1 MKEVMRTPVLHA
13 FTSTGKTKHW
23 FCKVVTEQGIPGE
36 YRAYLISE
44 AWQTW
49 DGGESKHLV
58 STPAEVKG
66 KNLGKSN
73 ESSAVDQAVFEAQ
86 AKARKKCDEGYSAD
100 GAQRAME
107 REFTLPMLAHP
118 FGDKVHTL
126 TYPVYLQPKYD
137 GCRCLYNSE
146 IGHWSRQGN
155 LFIKEVVAHLGF
167 DTGGLTFDGELMLP
181 APATFQE
188 SIAAIKKFRPGVS
201 TQLKYHVYDLVD
213 DGTLPFNRRYAVL
226 EAMVKE
232 LKHPSVVLAPTHR
245 VTDEADVALWHAT
258 FVKQGFE
265 GAIIRTSNGK
275 YQAGHRSKDLLKLK
289 SMMDAEFKIVGVED
303 GVGKD
308 AGLAIF
314 VCVTKEGNEFRARPE
329 GTVEVRAQM
338 YQDRKKLVNKLI
350 TVRYQNMSDDLVPR
364 FPIGVSIRDYE

>member
-1 MKEVMRTPVLHA
+1 MRTPVLHA
-13 FTSTGKTKHW
+13 FTSTGKTKSW
-23 FCKVVTEQGIPGE
+23 FCRVEVEGI
-36 YRAYLISE
+36 RAFLISE

-49 DGGESKHLV
+49 DGGESKHLI

-66 KNLGKSN
+66 KNIGKSN
-73 ESSAVDQAVFEAQ
+73 ESSAVDQAVFEAG
-86 AKARKKCDEGYSAD
+86 AKQRKKEDEGYSAN
-100 GAQRAME
+100 GAQKATE
-107 REFTLPMLAHP
+107 REFVLPMLAHP

-126 TYPVYLQPKYD
+126 TYPAFVQPKYD

-155 LFIKEVVAHLGF
+155 LFIKEVVAHLVF
-167 DTGGLTFDGELMLP
+167 DTGGLTLDGELMLP
-181 APATFQE
+181 SPATFQE
-188 SIAAIKKFRPGVS
+188 SITAIKKFRPGL
-201 TQLKYHVYDLVD
+201 TPQLKYHVYDIVD
-213 DGTLPFNRRYAVL
+213 DGTLPFNRRMAVL
-226 EAMVKE
+226 EALVKE

-245 VTDEADVALWHAT
+245 VADDADVAQWHAE
-258 FVKQGFE
+258 FVKQGYE

-289 SMMDAEFKIVGVED
+289 SFLDAEFKICDVED

-329 GTVEVRAQM
+329 GTVEARAQM
-338 YQDRKKLVNKLI
+338 FKDRKKLVNKLL
-350 TVRYQNMSDDLVPR
+350 TVRYQNMSDDLIPR